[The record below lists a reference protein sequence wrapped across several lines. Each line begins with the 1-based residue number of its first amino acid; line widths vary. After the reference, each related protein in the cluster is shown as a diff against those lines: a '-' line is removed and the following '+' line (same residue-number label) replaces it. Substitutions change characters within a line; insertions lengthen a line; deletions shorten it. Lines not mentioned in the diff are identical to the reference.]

1 MTNSPIALSC
11 LCGNVGLTVSSQPNF
26 LHQCNCTLCK
36 KTGAQWAYFPPKS
49 VSCEGITQPFCR
61 ADKDDPGAEIHF
73 CGKCGC
79 TTHFVLTESAI
90 AQHGN
95 TMMGVILLVVGGVSS
110 ALAAM
115 SVDWALVFLAVLGL
129 IGAASAISMPEVSRG
144 AS

>member
-26 LHQCNCTLCK
+26 LHQCNCTLCT
-36 KTGAQWAYFPPKS
+36 KTGAQWAYFPPES
-49 VSCEGITQPFCR
+49 VSCEGNTQPFCR

-79 TTHFVLTESAI
+79 TTHFVLTKSAI

-95 TMMGVILLVVGGVSS
+95 TMMGVNF
-110 ALAAM
+110 ALAAPADLEGVELRFPDGRGW
-115 SVDWALVFLAVLGL
+115 SGE
-129 IGAASAISMPEVSRG
+129 GAFGYYQQAITLPPV
-144 AS
+144 